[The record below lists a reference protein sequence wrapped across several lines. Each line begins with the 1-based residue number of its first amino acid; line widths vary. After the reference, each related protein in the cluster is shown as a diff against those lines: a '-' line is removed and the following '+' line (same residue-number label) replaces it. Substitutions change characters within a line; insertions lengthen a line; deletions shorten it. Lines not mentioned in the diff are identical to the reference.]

1 MDYFEA
7 EQYLLNLN
15 RFGIK
20 PGLKRIRELLYRFD
34 NPHLNLKY
42 VHIAG
47 TNGKGSTAAMTAAVL
62 KEAGYRVGLYTS
74 PHIYNYRERISVNGK
89 MISEGDFAE
98 IVSRIKEVSEK
109 LSDRPTEFEALTALS
124 LIFFKEKNVDVAVME
139 VGMGGRFD
147 ATNVI
152 PLPEVSV
159 ITNISRDHT
168 QYLGSDISKIA
179 LEKAGII
186 KRGGI
191 LVTAEESEKV
201 REIFKRECIKKN
213 ALFLYVGDKIFLK
226 KSRIQTING
235 LFMQECQL
243 KGRIFSLSNL
253 MLSMIGNHQ
262 ILNAAAVLLTLEV
275 LVQKGFSIKEEHIR
289 AGFKNAK
296 CPARVEILNA
306 DPLVV
311 LDAAHNSASI
321 HMLKHVLKEELGV
334 KNLVLVTGML
344 EDKDRLGAVEIW
356 GRYPY
361 AVVVTKPENRR
372 AGNWRVLGDYFYKYI
387 NNVYICEEIEKAVS
401 KGLKIAQ
408 RVKGCLCVAGSFYII
423 KGAEQTLKKLLNLS
437 Q

>member
-7 EQYLLNLN
+7 EQYLLNLD

-20 PGLKRIRELLYRFD
+20 PGLKRIRELLYRLG

-74 PHIYNYRERISVNGK
+74 PHIYNYRERISINGEL
-89 MISEGDFAE
+89 ISEDDFAE
-98 IVSRIKEVSEK
+98 ILSRIKGVSEK
-109 LSDRPTEFEALTALS
+109 LSDRPTEFETLTSLS
-124 LIFFKEKNVDVAVME
+124 LIYFQEKNVDVAVME

-168 QYLGSDISKIA
+168 QYLGGDVGQIA

-186 KRGGI
+186 KKGGI
-191 LVTAEESEKV
+191 LVTAEESEEV
-201 REIFKRECIKKN
+201 REVFKRECIKKN
-213 ALFLYVGDKIFLK
+213 ASFLYVGDKIFLK
-226 KSRIQTING
+226 KNKIQIING

-243 KGRIFSLSNL
+243 KGRIFSLDHL
-253 MLSMIGNHQ
+253 MLSMVGDHQ
-262 ILNAAAVLLTLEV
+262 ILNAATSLLTLEI
-275 LVQKGFSIKEEHIR
+275 LVQRGFSIKEEHIR
-289 AGFKNAK
+289 AGFKNAR

-306 DPLVV
+306 HPLVV
-311 LDAAHNSASI
+311 LDAAHNSAGI
-321 HMLKHVLKEELGV
+321 NALKNVLKEELGV
-334 KNLVLVTGML
+334 KNLILVTGML
-344 EDKDRLGAVEIW
+344 EDKDRLEAVEIW
-356 GRYPY
+356 GGYPC
-361 AVVVTKPENRR
+361 AVVVTKPDNKR
-372 AGNWRVLGDYFYKYI
+372 AGNWQVLGDYFCKYI
-387 NNVYICEEIEKAVS
+387 NNVCICEEIEKAAFL
-401 KGLKIAQ
+401 GLKAAQ
-408 RVKGCLCVAGSFYII
+408 KFRGCLCVAGSFYII
-423 KGAEQTLKKLLNLS
+423 KGAKEALKKILNIG